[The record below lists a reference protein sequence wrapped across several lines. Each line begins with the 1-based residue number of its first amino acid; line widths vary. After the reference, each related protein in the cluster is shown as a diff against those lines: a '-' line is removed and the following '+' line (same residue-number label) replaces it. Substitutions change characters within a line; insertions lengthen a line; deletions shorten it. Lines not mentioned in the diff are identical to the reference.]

1 MLATPNL
8 VPSTSYA
15 SEIQSM
21 MFGFGDCH
29 DPKIETASVVEEV
42 VHQQMTEILFLAS
55 DVAQR
60 RGAKM
65 VSLEDIV
72 FLMRKSPVKL
82 QRLVKYLNIRDLSMN
97 LLNNSSMVAS
107 AAAAD
112 QPSKRVK
119 RCRDFILKIDNN
131 GMLEKAVNEE
141 LYDEVRMERLKRM
154 DRLSRDLDERKYA
167 EFTRA
172 RQVNFL
178 DKKMKYPQKFMDWLT
193 KDTAGWLQGLKIDKS
208 AMEIF
213 SYLAYET
220 VGHLVE
226 LALLV
231 RREVEAEP
239 WENRGGSQPQA
250 FNPAFPMVQ
259 ISQLHSKIGSGGGAA
274 TAADESPQLRK
285 RLKSGTISTGGG
297 PSGSTNPD
305 TAAGEASAVKLRMN
319 PLDPAHVREAVRRL
333 KHGVP
338 RSAMAWFEKVD
349 ARHQSSQGTVP
360 ILVL

>member
-8 VPSTSYA
+8 VPSTSYS

-21 MFGFGDCH
+21 MFGFGDCN
-29 DPKIETASVVEEV
+29 DPKIETASVIEEI
-42 VHQQMTEILFLAS
+42 VHQQMTEVLFRAS

-60 RGAKM
+60 RSAKM
-65 VSLEDIV
+65 VSLEDV
-72 FLMRKSPVKL
+72 LFLMRKSPVKI
-82 QRLVKYLNIRDLSMN
+82 QRLIKYLNIRDVSTN
-97 LLNNSSMVAS
+97 LLS
-107 AAAAD
+107 ATSTD
-112 QPSKRVK
+112 QSVLNQPSKRVK
-119 RCRDFILKIDNN
+119 RCKDFMLKIDNN
-131 GMLEKAVNEE
+131 GLLEKAVNEE

-172 RQVNFL
+172 RQVNFMGQ
-178 DKKMKYPQKFMDWLT
+178 KMKYPQKFMDWLT
-193 KDTAGWLQGLKIDKS
+193 KDTGGWLDLKIDKS

-226 LALLV
+226 LSLLV
-231 RREVEAEP
+231 RREIEAGPNES
-239 WENRGGSQPQA
+239 RGRSQPVA
-250 FNPAFPMVQ
+250 FNPQFPMVQ
-259 ISQLHSKIGSGGGAA
+259 LSQLHSVGIASPSV
-274 TAADESPQLRK
+274 ADESPQLRK

-297 PSGSTNPD
+297 VGGPSGSANSD
-305 TAAGEASAVKLRMN
+305 SGSGDSKINLKLN
-319 PLDPAHVREAVRRL
+319 PLEPGHVREAVRRL

-338 RSAMAWFEKVD
+338 KSALTWYEKVD
-349 ARHQSSQGTVP
+349 MRHQSHEGEMP